1 MPEQSRTTIR
11 VLVVD
16 DEPGIRDAYRQ
27 VLAESDVSQEV
38 EGFRELRSRLFSRK
52 EPERSRAKA
61 RPHSTTFEPVFC
73 DQAPAAVA
81 AVKEALA
88 HNQPFAVV
96 FLDMR
101 MPPGP
106 DGVWAA
112 AQIRE
117 LDPAVEIVI
126 CTAYSDADPSDIGG
140 LVPPE
145 DKLSYLQ
152 KPFHPHEVRQ
162 MTIALGSKWRAER
175 RIVKLAYFDTLTGL
189 PNREQSH
196 NRLVRALQ
204 AAQENDRTLAVLY
217 LDLDNF
223 KRVNDTLGHAAGDEL
238 LRRVAD
244 RLRNSLRDRVDT
256 AVPGAGAGPRLGDIA
271 RLGGDEFMVLLPNMR
286 SPADAGGVAE
296 RLIEALREPMQLAS
310 NSLVVTASVG
320 IAVYP
325 QDGTDAVTL
334 LRHADLAMYVAKRRN
349 PGTYAYYDASMNA
362 IALHRFTIED
372 RLRGA
377 LARNELSLLY
387 QPQFDVRTASVSGM
401 EALLCWTSGEL
412 GVVSSAEFLPVAEET
427 GLIHSIGAWVLRTA
441 CLQAKTWRAEGLP
454 VRRIAVNVS
463 GREFALADYPA
474 QVATIVRETGIDP
487 ALLELEISESVV
499 MADEAWA
506 ERTINQLKQLGVSLA
521 LDDFGIGYSRFGRLR
536 NLAVD
541 RLKIGRSFVTSITE
555 GGDDRAIASAIIA
568 MSRSLHINVIA
579 EGVENFPQLAFLQ
592 EQDCQDAQGF
602 LLSGPLQAEEA
613 RRAPEALGRARRR
626 LALATLQ
633 GAHRLRRP
641 SVPGEFSLQSPRRHA
656 RCATAGKLCGPRSP
670 ISSGTP
676 LRGARRR
683 RFCAPACT
691 AVSVSRPVPPTNC
704 SAMSSTARAGAS
716 T

>member
-1 MPEQSRTTIR
+1 MPELNQTTIR

-16 DEPGIRDAYRQ
+16 DEPGVRDAYGQ

-38 EGFRELRSRLFSRK
+38 EGFRELRSRLFK
-52 EPERSRAKA
+52 NAPAQSRAKG
-61 RPHSTTFEPVFC
+61 RSHSTTFEPVFC
-73 DQAPAAVA
+73 DQAPAAVT

-88 HNQPFAVV
+88 RNQPFAVV

-112 AQIRE
+112 AHIRE

-175 RIVKLAYFDTLTGL
+175 RIVRLAYFDTLTGL

-204 AAQENDRTLAVLY
+204 AAKENDRTLAVLY

-223 KRVNDTLGHAAGDEL
+223 KRVNDTLGHTAGDEL
-238 LRRVAD
+238 LRLVAD

-256 AVPGAGAGPRLGDIA
+256 AIPGAGAGARLGDIA

-286 SPADAGGVAE
+286 NAADAGGVAA
-296 RLIEALREPMQLAS
+296 RLIEALHEPMQLAA
-310 NSLVVTASVG
+310 NSLAVTPSVG

-334 LRHADLAMYVAKRRN
+334 LRHADLAMYVAKRRSS
-349 PGTYAYYDASMNA
+349 GTYAYYDASMNA

-401 EALLCWTSGEL
+401 EAVLRWSSAEL

-427 GLIHSIGAWVLRTA
+427 GLILPIGAWMLRTA
-441 CLQAKTWRAEGLP
+441 CLQAKAWRAEGLP
-454 VRRIAVNVS
+454 VQRIAVNVS
-463 GREFALADYPA
+463 GRQFALADYPA
-474 QVATIVRETGIDP
+474 QVAAILRETGLDP
-487 ALLELEISESVV
+487 AMLELEISESVV
-499 MADEAWA
+499 MADEPAA
-506 ERTINQLKQLGVSLA
+506 ERTINQLKKLGVSLA
-521 LDDFGIGYSRFGRLR
+521 IDDFGIGYSRLGRLR
-536 NLAVD
+536 NFAVD
-541 RLKIGRSFVTSITE
+541 RLKIAGSFVTS
-555 GGDDRAIASAIIA
+555 GDDRAIASAIIA
-568 MSRSLHINVIA
+568 MSRSLRINVTA
-579 EGVENFPQLAFLQ
+579 EGVENYPQLVFLQ

-602 LLSGPLQAEEA
+602 LLSGPLPAEEA
-613 RRAPEALGRARRR
+613 RALLKR
-626 LALATLQ
+626 
-633 GAHRLRRP
+633 
-641 SVPGEFSLQSPRRHA
+641 SGEFGDGS
-656 RCATAGKLCGPRSP
+656 RSQ
-670 ISSGTP
+670 
-676 LRGARRR
+676 
-683 RFCAPACT
+683 RFKALI
-691 AVSVSRPVPPTNC
+691 
-704 SAMSSTARAGAS
+704 G
-716 T
+716 